1 MAPKYKSSNDDNA
14 KTDMERLGYFSEAGY
29 STIGDKY
36 PRVDPNS
43 RPCRGASYKGKQMMT
58 TGNKTRSAQQAGY
71 FEPVYKRIM
80 EKEAFSDPVQLRRQ
94 QRLKKAKKIRGRGI
108 WIPSDGAKCKNY
120 NQYMLQHKTKP
131 QRSQY
136 RKLHSQKLY
145 PKSLTDQG
153 THNFLWRIRV
163 KISEKKSF
171 SHVLRV

>member
-43 RPCRGASYKGKQMMT
+43 RPCRGASYK
-58 TGNKTRSAQQAGY
+58 
-71 FEPVYKRIM
+71 RIM

-108 WIPSDGAKCKNY
+108 WIPSDGAKLPTGLGNHY
-120 NQYMLQHKTKP
+120 GTFTGAINHFSNQTKP
-131 QRSQY
+131 QEI
-136 RKLHSQKLY
+136 KKEK
-145 PKSLTDQG
+145 PNVITNPTKKG
-153 THNFLWRIRV
+153 TGYGY
-163 KISEKKSF
+163 
-171 SHVLRV
+171 